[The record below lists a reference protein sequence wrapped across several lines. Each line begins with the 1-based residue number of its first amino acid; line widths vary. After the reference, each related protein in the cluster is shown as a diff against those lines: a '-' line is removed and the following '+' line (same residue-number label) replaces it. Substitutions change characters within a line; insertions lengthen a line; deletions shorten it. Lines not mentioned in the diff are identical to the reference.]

1 MIEDTEIRIK
11 GEEYL
16 NLLLVAK
23 HAKGMI
29 DKLESDP
36 AREYL
41 TKHISKDLK
50 ESLKRLK

>member
-1 MIEDTEIRIK
+1 MIEGTEIRIK

-23 HAKGMI
+23 HAKELI
-29 DKLESDP
+29 DSLESDP

-41 TKHISKDLK
+41 MKHISKDLK